1 MLKELQI
8 RNFALIDELEL
19 GFEPG
24 LNVIT
29 GETGAGKTILMA
41 ALELAVGGKASAEVI
56 RTGEEEATI
65 EAVFEVAGETA
76 HARLADSGFEAPG
89 RELLVRRALAR
100 SSRNRIHLNGTLAT
114 LAVLEAIGDSL
125 IRVYGQHEHHTLRQS
140 ETHLGL
146 LDAFADHAD
155 LLEGMR
161 KRFAAHHDLAERL
174 RRVLAGKET
183 ARARAEMLRFQLK
196 EIGDA
201 ALTPGEEEELRQERQ
216 VLSAAEKLAEA
227 ARFGEHALYAGE
239 SAAASTVRKLSARL
253 GELVDTDPRL
263 GEIAKLVDE
272 AYTLVEEAGWR
283 LREYA
288 EKLVFDPERLEE
300 VDNRLVDLAKLKRKY
315 GDSVDAILALRESAL
330 RELADLDLG
339 EEGQAALEAEAAA
352 AEKAAREAAATLS
365 KSRRTAAKRLEGRVR
380 GELGELGMKDA
391 RFEARFADETTL
403 SVAGFDAVE
412 FYFSANAGEEPR
424 ALARIASGGE
434 LSRIMLAL
442 KTLATT
448 DAPGKTLIFD
458 EVDAGIGGA
467 VADVVGARLRL
478 LGERFQVLCITHL
491 PQIAAYGSTHYR
503 IEKSIRG
510 GRTSTTVAR
519 IDGPERET
527 EIARMMGGAA
537 VTASVLAGAR
547 EMIQAKAKANE
558 RRKRN

>member
-65 EAVFEVAGETA
+65 EAVFEVADEA
-76 HARLADSGFEAPG
+76 ARVRLTDSGFEARG
-89 RELLVRRALAR
+89 HELLVRRALAR
-100 SSRNRIHLNGTLAT
+100 SGRNRIHLNGTLAT

-155 LLEGMR
+155 LLEGMH
-161 KRFAAHHDLAERL
+161 KRFATHHDLTERL

-315 GDSVDAILALRESAL
+315 GDSVDAILALREAAL

-352 AEKAAREAAATLS
+352 AEKAAREAAAALS
-365 KSRRTAAKRLEGRVR
+365 KSRRAAAKRLEGRVR
-380 GELGELGMKDA
+380 AELGELGMKGA
-391 RFEARFADETTL
+391 RFEARFAGETTL
-403 SVAGFDAVE
+403 SASGFDAVE
-412 FYFSANAGEEPR
+412 FHFSANAGEEPR

-442 KTLATT
+442 KSLALEDA
-448 DAPGKTLIFD
+448 DAPTVIFD

-467 VADVVGARLRL
+467 VAEVVGRKLATLARR
-478 LGERFQVLCITHL
+478 RQVLCITHL
-491 PQIAAYGSTHYR
+491 PQIAAFADHHFAV
-503 IEKSIRG
+503 EKATER
-510 GRTSTTVAR
+510 GRTRSTAR
-519 IDGPERET
+519 RLGAEERCE
-527 EIARMMGGAA
+527 EIARMLGGIKITSEARKHA
-537 VTASVLAGAR
+537 EQLLALGR
-547 EMIQAKAKANE
+547 SG
-558 RRKRN
+558 RKR

>member
-29 GETGAGKTILMA
+29 GETGAGKTILTA
-41 ALELAVGGKASAEVI
+41 ALELAVGGKASADVI
-56 RTGEEEATI
+56 RTGEDEATI
-65 EAVFEVAGETA
+65 EAVFEVGGETA
-76 HARLADSGFEAPG
+76 RARLADAGFEAKG
-89 RELLVRRALAR
+89 HELLVRRALAR
-100 SSRNRIHLNGTLAT
+100 SGRNRIHLNGTLAT
-114 LAVLEAIGDSL
+114 LAVLESIGDSL

-155 LLEGMR
+155 LLETMR
-161 KRFAAHHDLAERL
+161 KRFVAHDDLRERV

-183 ARARAEMLRFQLK
+183 ARARAEMLRFQVK

-216 VLSAAEKLAEA
+216 VLGAAEKLAEV

-253 GELVDTDPRL
+253 AELLATDPRL

-300 VDNRLVDLAKLKRKY
+300 VDNRLVEIAKLKRKY
-315 GDSVDAILALRESAL
+315 GDSIDAILALREAAI

-339 EEGQAALEAEAAA
+339 AEGLAGLEAEAAA
-352 AEKAAREAAATLS
+352 AEQAARDAAMALS
-365 KSRRTAAKRLEGRVR
+365 KSRRAAAKRLEGRVR
-380 GELGELGMKDA
+380 AELGEFGMNA
-391 RFEARFADETTL
+391 RFETRFADETML
-403 SVAGFDAVE
+403 SRDGLDAVE
-412 FYFSANAGEEPR
+412 FYFSANTGEEPR

-442 KTLATT
+442 KSLALEDA
-448 DAPGKTLIFD
+448 DAPTVIFD

-467 VADVVGARLRL
+467 VAEVVGRKLAALARR
-478 LGERFQVLCITHL
+478 RQVLCITHL
-491 PQIAAYGSTHYR
+491 PQIAAFADHHFAV
-503 IEKSIRG
+503 EKATER
-510 GRTSTTVAR
+510 GRTRSTAR
-519 IDGPERET
+519 RLGAEERSE
-527 EIARMMGGAA
+527 EIARMLGGVKVSAEA
-537 VTASVLAGAR
+537 KKHAEQLLALGR
-547 EMIQAKAKANE
+547 SG
-558 RRKRN
+558 RKR

>member
-100 SSRNRIHLNGTLAT
+100 SGRNRIHLNGTLAT
-114 LAVLEAIGDSL
+114 LAVLEVIGDSL

-201 ALTPGEEEELRQERQ
+201 ALTPGEEEALRQERQ

-300 VDNRLVDLAKLKRKY
+300 VDNRLVELAKLKRKY

-339 EEGQAALEAEAAA
+339 EEGQAALEAEATR
-352 AEKAAREAAATLS
+352 AEKAAHVAAATLS
-365 KSRRTAAKRLEGRVR
+365 KSRRTAARRLEGRVR

-403 SVAGFDAVE
+403 SAAGFDAVE

-442 KTLATT
+442 KSLALEDA
-448 DAPGKTLIFD
+448 DAPTVIFD

-467 VADVVGARLRL
+467 VAEVVGRKLAALASRR
-478 LGERFQVLCITHL
+478 QVLCITHL
-491 PQIAAYGSTHYR
+491 PQIAAFADHHFAV
-503 IEKSIRG
+503 EKATER
-510 GRTSTTVAR
+510 GRTRSTAR
-519 IDGPERET
+519 RLGAEERCE
-527 EIARMMGGAA
+527 EIARMLGGVK
-537 VTASVLAGAR
+537 VTAEARKHAEQLLALGR
-547 EMIQAKAKANE
+547 SG
-558 RRKRN
+558 RKR

>member
-19 GFEPG
+19 GFEHG

-41 ALELAVGGKASAEVI
+41 ALELAVGGKASADVI
-56 RTGEEEATI
+56 RSGEDEATI
-65 EAVFEVAGETA
+65 EAVFEVGGETA
-76 HARLADSGFEAPG
+76 RARLADAGFEAKG
-89 RELLVRRALAR
+89 HELLVRRALAR
-100 SSRNRIHLNGTLAT
+100 SGRNRIHLNGTLAT
-114 LAVLEAIGDSL
+114 LAVLESIGDSL

-155 LLEGMR
+155 LLEAMR
-161 KRFAAHHDLAERL
+161 KRFVAHHDLTERL

-216 VLSAAEKLAEA
+216 VLSAAEKLAEV

-253 GELVDTDPRL
+253 AELLKTDPRL

-300 VDNRLVDLAKLKRKY
+300 VDNRLVEIAKLKRKY
-315 GDSVDAILALRESAL
+315 GDSIDAILALREAAI

-339 EEGQAALEAEAAA
+339 EEGLAALEAEAAA
-352 AEKAAREAAATLS
+352 AEQAARDAAVVLS
-365 KSRRTAAKRLEGRVR
+365 KSRRAAAKRLEGRVR

-391 RFEARFADETTL
+391 RFQTRFAVETML
-403 SVAGFDAVE
+403 SRDGLDGVE
-412 FYFSANAGEEPR
+412 FYFSANTGEEPR

-442 KTLATT
+442 KSLALEDT
-448 DAPGKTLIFD
+448 DAPTVIFD

-467 VADVVGARLRL
+467 VAEVVGRKLAALARHR
-478 LGERFQVLCITHL
+478 QVLCITHL
-491 PQIAAYGSTHYR
+491 PQIAAFADHHFAV
-503 IEKSIRG
+503 EKATER
-510 GRTSTTVAR
+510 GRTRSTAR
-519 IDGPERET
+519 RLGAEERSE
-527 EIARMMGGAA
+527 EIARMLGGVKVSAEA
-537 VTASVLAGAR
+537 KKHAEQLLALGR
-547 EMIQAKAKANE
+547 SG
-558 RRKRN
+558 RKR

>member
-100 SSRNRIHLNGTLAT
+100 SGRNRIHLNGTLAT

-161 KRFAAHHDLAERL
+161 KRFAAHHDLVERL

-201 ALTPGEEEELRQERQ
+201 ALTPGEEEALRQERQ

-300 VDNRLVDLAKLKRKY
+300 VDNRLVELAKLKRKY

-339 EEGQAALEAEAAA
+339 EEGQAALEAEATR
-352 AEKAAREAAATLS
+352 AEKAAHVAAATLS
-365 KSRRTAAKRLEGRVR
+365 KSRRTAARRLEGRVR
-380 GELGELGMKDA
+380 RELGELGMKDA

-403 SVAGFDAVE
+403 SAAGFDAVE

-442 KTLATT
+442 KSLALEDA
-448 DAPGKTLIFD
+448 DAPTVIFD

-467 VADVVGARLRL
+467 VAEVVGRKLAALASRR
-478 LGERFQVLCITHL
+478 QVLCITHL
-491 PQIAAYGSTHYR
+491 PQIAAFADHHFAV
-503 IEKSIRG
+503 EKATER
-510 GRTSTTVAR
+510 GRTRSTAR
-519 IDGPERET
+519 RLGAEERCE
-527 EIARMMGGAA
+527 EIARMLGGVK
-537 VTASVLAGAR
+537 VTAEARKHAEQLLALGR
-547 EMIQAKAKANE
+547 SG
-558 RRKRN
+558 RKR

>member
-1 MLKELQI
+1 MLRELQI

-19 GFEPG
+19 GFESG

-41 ALELAVGGKASAEVI
+41 ALELALGGKASTEVI

-65 EAVFEVAGETA
+65 EAVFEVAGEA
-76 HARLADSGFEAPG
+76 ARERLAAAGFEGAG
-89 RELLVRRALAR
+89 HELLVRRALAR
-100 SSRNRIHLNGTLAT
+100 SGRNRIHLNGTLAT
-114 LAVLEAIGDSL
+114 LSVLESIGDSL

-146 LDAFADHAD
+146 LDAFADHGA
-155 LLEGMR
+155 LLRTMR
-161 KRFAAHHDLAERL
+161 DFFAAHHDLTERV

-196 EIGDA
+196 EIVAA

-216 VLSAAEKLAEA
+216 VLGAAEKLAEA

-253 GELVDTDPRL
+253 VELVDTDPRL

-288 EKLVFDPERLEE
+288 EKLVFDPDRLEE
-300 VDNRLVDLAKLKRKY
+300 VDDRLVEIGKLKRKY
-315 GDSVDAILALRESAL
+315 GDSIDAVLAFHDDAA

-339 EEGQAALEAEAAA
+339 EEGLAALEAEAAE
-352 AEKAAREAAATLS
+352 AEKAARATAAALS
-365 KSRRTAAKRLEGRVR
+365 KSRRAAAKRLEGRVR

-391 RFEARFADETTL
+391 RFEVRFADEAPL
-403 SVAGFDAVE
+403 SAGGADAVE
-412 FYFSANAGEEPR
+412 FFFSADAGEEPR
-424 ALARIASGGE
+424 ALARVASGGE

-442 KTLATT
+442 KSLALEDA
-448 DAPGKTLIFD
+448 DAPTVIFD

-467 VADVVGARLRL
+467 VAEVVGRKLATLARR
-478 LGERFQVLCITHL
+478 RQVLCITHL
-491 PQIAAYGSTHYR
+491 PQIAAFADHHFAV
-503 IEKSIRG
+503 EKATER
-510 GRTSTTVAR
+510 GRTRSTAR
-519 IDGPERET
+519 QLGAEDRKE
-527 EIARMMGGAA
+527 EIARMLGGVR
-537 VTASVLAGAR
+537 VTAEAKKHAEQLLALGR
-547 EMIQAKAKANE
+547 SG
-558 RRKRN
+558 RKR

>member
-56 RTGEEEATI
+56 RTGEDEATI
-65 EAVFEVAGETA
+65 EAVFEVGGEA
-76 HARLADSGFEAPG
+76 ARARLTDAGFEAKG
-89 RELLVRRALAR
+89 HELLVRRALAR
-100 SSRNRIHLNGTLAT
+100 SGRNRIHLNGTLAT
-114 LAVLEAIGDSL
+114 LAVLESIGDSL
-125 IRVYGQHEHHTLRQS
+125 IRVYGQDEHHTLRQS

-146 LDAFADHAD
+146 LDAFADHGD
-155 LLEGMR
+155 LLEAMR
-161 KRFAAHHDLAERL
+161 KRFAAHHELTERL
-174 RRVLAGKET
+174 QRVLAGKET

-201 ALTPGEEEELRQERQ
+201 ALTPGEEKELRQERQ
-216 VLSAAEKLAEA
+216 VLGAAEKLAEA

-253 GELVDTDPRL
+253 AELMDTDPRL

-300 VDNRLVDLAKLKRKY
+300 VDNRLVEITKLKRKY
-315 GDSVDAILALRESAL
+315 GDSIDAILALREAGI

-339 EEGQAALEAEAAA
+339 EEGMAALEAEAAA
-352 AEKAAREAAATLS
+352 AAKAARDAAMALS
-365 KSRRTAAKRLEGRVR
+365 KSRRAAAKRLEGRVR

-391 RFEARFADETTL
+391 RFEVGFADETTL
-403 SVAGFDAVE
+403 SRNGCDTVE

-442 KTLATT
+442 KSLALEDA
-448 DAPGKTLIFD
+448 DAPTVIFD

-467 VADVVGARLRL
+467 VAEVVGRKLEALARR
-478 LGERFQVLCITHL
+478 RQVLCITHL
-491 PQIAAYGSTHYR
+491 PQIAAFADHHFAV
-503 IEKSIRG
+503 EKATER
-510 GRTSTTVAR
+510 GRTRSTAR
-519 IDGPERET
+519 RLGAEERRE
-527 EIARMMGGAA
+527 EIARMLGGVK
-537 VTASVLAGAR
+537 VTAEAKKHAEQLLALGR
-547 EMIQAKAKANE
+547 SW
-558 RRKRN
+558 RKR